1 MIKEEL
7 VAQIQQFFM
16 EEDLD
21 EIGRFQAERL
31 IEEMIKLVD
40 HLHTIKQLEMQESL

>member
-1 MIKEEL
+1 MMNIKIPNDKKEEL
-7 VAQIQQFFM
+7 VAQIQQFFV

-31 IEEMIKLVD
+31 IEEMVKLVGPFA
-40 HLHTIKQLEMQESL
+40 